1 MVGEKTDKVVGK
13 KTSTPTPITVVDVAM
28 GTRAPETVLL
38 LTATCKKCRVT
49 AWPHKTVNLQ
59 TKKSTPA
66 LRQPPRRGDGP
77 AVGRDPGRAAAAHR
91 NITPVPDVD

>member
-49 AWPHKTVNLQ
+49 AWPHKTVDLQ
-59 TKKSTPA
+59 TRNSTPA
-66 LRQPPRRGDGP
+66 SDATTTFYFVRSTHFSFSDFT
-77 AVGRDPGRAAAAHR
+77 H
-91 NITPVPDVD
+91 

>member
-1 MVGEKTDKVVGK
+1 MVGKKVVGK

-49 AWPHKTVNLQ
+49 AWPHKTVKQ

-66 LRQPPRRGDGP
+66 SDATTTFYFVRSTHFSSSDFT
-77 AVGRDPGRAAAAHR
+77 H
-91 NITPVPDVD
+91 

>member
-1 MVGEKTDKVVGK
+1 MVGKKTDKSGPHKVVGK

-28 GTRAPETVLL
+28 GTRPPETVLL
-38 LTATCKKCRVT
+38 LTATCNKCRVT

-66 LRQPPRRGDGP
+66 SDATTTLYFVRSTHFSSSDFT
-77 AVGRDPGRAAAAHR
+77 H
-91 NITPVPDVD
+91 